1 MGPTAYEMIST
12 AEGNLLTR
20 EQQAARLRPVVEM
33 AEEVWG

>member
-1 MGPTAYEMIST
+1 MGPTAYKMIST

-20 EQQAARLRPVVEM
+20 EQQAAKPRLVVEV